1 MAVSPLIWRKM
12 LMDSI
17 RGNLGYYMREGAC
30 RKNPWVFETLLNAY
44 QVRGEFNF
52 QRGVLNGLKKK

>member
-1 MAVSPLIWRKM
+1 
-12 LMDSI
+12 MDSI